1 MNPMEKLQQAVNYFP
16 VGLQPIST
24 TAINETN
31 DRLLG
36 VQPKKNPPVSVQ
48 GKITFR
54 NFSKLFTSLVFSDSI
69 QTERAT
75 EINQPYYRLAPN
87 TLSNED
93 FFIAERI
100 RIADIRK
107 CGRCQC
113 QNCQN
118 ERNGILMVKPGEK
131 RLHICPFIHC
141 RKLYGKTSHLKV

>member
-1 MNPMEKLQQAVNYFP
+1 MV
-16 VGLQPIST
+16 
-24 TAINETN
+24 
-31 DRLLG
+31 
-36 VQPKKNPPVSVQ
+36 
-48 GKITFR
+48 
-54 NFSKLFTSLVFSDSI
+54 SDSAQI
-69 QTERAT
+69 ERNTET
-75 EINQPYYRLAPN
+75 NQPYYRLASN
-87 TLSNED
+87 ALSNED

-141 RKLYGKTSHLKV
+141 RKLYGKTSHLKVYNGLKLSVNLIFRHIYVGTWVTGPLSVFGRFVAKALLDLMNFRDT